1 MLQGKVALVTG
12 ASRGIGRAIEA
23 CKTRGARRVL
33 LLPVSAPFH
42 SSLLRPAGER
52 LQARLE
58 TISMSSPQIPLVN
71 NVDVRIETA
80 PASIK
85 DALVRQAAAPV
96 RWVEIIRAM
105 LGSGVTHV
113 VECGPGK
120 ALAGMTK
127 RISPDVRSLALADR
141 ASLEQ
146 ALAAL
151 EGA

>member
-1 MLQGKVALVTG
+1 
-12 ASRGIGRAIEA
+12 
-23 CKTRGARRVL
+23 
-33 LLPVSAPFH
+33 
-42 SSLLRPAGER
+42 
-52 LQARLE
+52 
-58 TISMSSPQIPLVN
+58 MSSPQIPLVN